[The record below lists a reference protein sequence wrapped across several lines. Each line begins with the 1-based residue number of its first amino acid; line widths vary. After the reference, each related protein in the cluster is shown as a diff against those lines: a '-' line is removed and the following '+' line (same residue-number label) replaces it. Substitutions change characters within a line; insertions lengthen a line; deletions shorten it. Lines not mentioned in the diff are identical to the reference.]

1 MNDASTNDASFRGRD
16 EVDDVLD
23 FRSDLQFT
31 LYLFQSVSDD
41 TFAVDETVSIVNE
54 FDEVVAETVTAQAYE
69 VDTAIACRLLACD
82 DVRRNILTEAA
93 AALDHHVSTDLAELM
108 AEHGSGDDGIVVDRH
123 LTGEL
128 RRVANDTVVA

>member
-23 FRSDLQFT
+23 FRSDLQLT
-31 LYLFQSVSDD
+31 LHLLQSVCDN

-93 AALDHHVSTDLAELM
+93 LAWIITYPPILQ
-108 AEHGSGDDGIVVDRH
+108 
-123 LTGEL
+123 
-128 RRVANDTVVA
+128 N

>member
-1 MNDASTNDASFRGRD
+1 MNDVSTNDASFRGRD

-82 DVRRNILTEAA
+82 DVGGHIHAKAA
-93 AALDHHVSTDLAELM
+93 SALYHHIAADTAELM